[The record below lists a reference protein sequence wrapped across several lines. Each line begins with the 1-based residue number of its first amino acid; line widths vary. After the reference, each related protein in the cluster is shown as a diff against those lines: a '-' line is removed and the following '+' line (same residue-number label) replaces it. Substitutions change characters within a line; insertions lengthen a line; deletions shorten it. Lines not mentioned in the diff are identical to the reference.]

1 MSNKLI
7 KDAFIKIK
15 ISDDKYLLTLKSS
28 AVLDVLQNMLNGAVE
43 MRDTDELRNAIIGEG
58 FHPDYLDG
66 FHASAKIMYD
76 TFVKLI
82 DTAQVNYAIGEITP
96 GVITRVD
103 SESL

>member
-43 MRDTDELRNAIIGEG
+43 MRDTDELRNAIIEEG

-66 FHASAKIMYD
+66 FHASAKMMYD

-82 DTAQVNYAIGEITP
+82 DTAEVNYAIGEITP
-96 GVITRVD
+96 GAITRVD